1 MASHF
6 PCIGIALKPRGLVD
20 LVEIS
25 RRQQSQ
31 DYHATRGLCFVER
44 GHGAGSVGVSRWN
57 ELPGHDYPFLRHV
70 THPLPTGQRIA
81 WPHQDP
87 QQVALQGWV
96 GDDYPIVFDC
106 PDYYVQGALSFPHEC
121 EVQFALFP
129 EQVSAFGD
137 KREFE
142 ESQRDRRMKFA
153 PQSFTPSGLFVFG
166 EGPPR
171 SEVMA
176 SGEVVSA
183 KTMTNPLTQ
192 SQFVAVQFEDSRRSL
207 RSRVFWGRGMEAFA
221 AREHH
226 HGRVLDFG
234 AHPAQWR
241 SSPVAQSLASARR

>member
-20 LVEIS
+20 LVDQVVGS
-25 RRQQSQ
+25 GHRTTTPHG
-31 DYHATRGLCFVER
+31 DYVSWN
-44 GHGAGSVGVSRWN
+44 AGMGPEVWVYLDGMNFRDMAPHFSGVSRIRCRLDK
-57 ELPGHDYPFLRHV
+57 ELHREN
-70 THPLPTGQRIA
+70 
-81 WPHQDP
+81 QDP

-192 SQFVAVQFEDSRRSL
+192 SQFVAVQFKTFGGVFDLVFFGEEEWRRLRPGNIIMGEFWISGRIL
-207 RSRVFWGRGMEAFA
+207 RSGGPPPLPKV
-221 AREHH
+221 
-226 HGRVLDFG
+226 
-234 AHPAQWR
+234 
-241 SSPVAQSLASARR
+241 